1 MADDDFYTRDRP
13 DNPRLPE
20 DRPRGGGPED
30 MAGGSGGRRGRHLWL
45 IIALVALVVIFL
57 ALFMP

>member
-13 DNPRLPE
+13 AETQLPE

-30 MAGGSGGRRGRHLWL
+30 VAGRGGSRRNTWWL
-45 IIALVALVVIFL
+45 VIGLVVLVVIFI

>member
-13 DNPRLPE
+13 DHPELPE

-30 MAGGSGGRRGRHLWL
+30 APARSGSRRGKPVWAV
-45 IIALVALVVIFL
+45 IALVALVIILL

>member
-13 DNPRLPE
+13 ADAPLPE
-20 DRPRGGGPED
+20 DRPRGGGGPED
-30 MAGGSGGRRGRHLWL
+30 VAGRGRSRRGKFWL
-45 IIALVALVVIFL
+45 ILALIVLVVIFL

>member
-13 DNPRLPE
+13 DDPALPE

-30 MAGGSGGRRGRHLWL
+30 TSARGGILRGKPIWV

>member
-1 MADDDFYTRDRP
+1 MANDDFYAHDRP
-13 DNPRLPE
+13 KNPQLPE

-30 MAGGSGGRRGRHLWL
+30 PSPRTGSRRKSIWL
-45 IIALVALVVIFL
+45 IVGIIVLVVIFL

>member
-13 DNPRLPE
+13 DNAELPE

-30 MAGGSGGRRGRHLWL
+30 VSRTSGGRRGKSVWL
-45 IIALVALVVIFL
+45 AVALVVVAVVLL
-57 ALFMP
+57 AFCMP

>member
-13 DNPRLPE
+13 DNAELPE

-30 MAGGSGGRRGRHLWL
+30 AGRGGGRRGKPIWMILAF
-45 IIALVALVVIFL
+45 IALVVIVL